1 VKKRYSEDSKESKT
15 IIRDHEKN
23 VKEYEKM
30 ALGAYNEGD
39 SKARQSNK
47 DKISAEKMKNDAKER
62 AVRIGKDLEKVREK
76 RDLLNDL
83 LRDSEKHNKSLEKK
97 IEELGQQNANMLAS
111 HQKEITALK
120 KSVSNLE
127 ESNKRLSCVHK
138 IEKGWVKNVKKKG
151 E

>member
-1 VKKRYSEDSKESKT
+1 
-15 IIRDHEKN
+15 
-23 VKEYEKM
+23 
-30 ALGAYNEGD
+30 
-39 SKARQSNK
+39 
-47 DKISAEKMKNDAKER
+47 MKNEAKER

-120 KSVSNLE
+120 KSLANVE
-127 ESNKRLSCVHK
+127 EGNKRLSCVHK